1 MREVTLHAGHL
12 GNTWSMGQAFQ
23 SERVDSP
30 WGRGRDHGPRDHG
43 PRDHRPRDHRPRDH
57 RPREDRLTGG
67 GGPAAQAGGPA

>member
-12 GNTWSMGQAFQ
+12 GNTWSMGQALQ

-30 WGRGRDHGPRDHG
+30 LRRGRDRG
-43 PRDHRPRDHRPRDH
+43 
-57 RPREDRLTGG
+57 PREDRLTGG